1 MKIITFSVLTLYSK
15 AIIGYGSQSIIL
27 GPVTSAL
34 PDNYQKWKFYAHPIL
49 SQKLWD
55 CGSTSCTLICPTDG
69 WGSKHFSAAPEKFST
84 S

>member
-34 PDNYQKWKFYAHPIL
+34 PDNYQK
-49 SQKLWD
+49 
-55 CGSTSCTLICPTDG
+55 
-69 WGSKHFSAAPEKFST
+69 
-84 S
+84 

>member
-34 PDNYQKWKFYAHPIL
+34 LGNRLQRQNLRPHPRPVEL
-49 SQKLWD
+49 E
-55 CGSTSCTLICPTDG
+55 
-69 WGSKHFSAAPEKFST
+69 SALQHEPQAS
-84 S
+84 